1 MENRES
7 VSIPIDVL
15 QRANTIED
23 VKEWLRLNKEEFKD
37 YVTLHIPDEDEE
49 SLAVKRKIKD
59 DLASVL
65 KEREAYLQM
74 EDKLHEK
81 YLGKFVA
88 IANGKLIGVGDDK
101 IELIMRLY
109 REIGYQPMYV
119 HQVGAEER
127 IIQMNTP
134 HIVQRYKK

>member
-1 MENRES
+1 MENRKS

-15 QRANTIED
+15 QRANTVEE
-23 VKEWLRLNKEEFKD
+23 VKKWLRLNKEYFED
-37 YVTLHIPDEDEE
+37 SVTVHTPDEYEE
-49 SLAVKRKIKD
+49 LLAARRKIEA

-74 EDKLHEK
+74 EYKLREK

-101 IELIMRLY
+101 IELIIRLY

-127 IIQMNTP
+127 IIQMSTP
-134 HIVQRYKK
+134 RIV